1 MSNSSRTFITFLAG
15 VATGAAIGILYAPE
29 KGTRTRRKILDK
41 RDDYADGL
49 KDKFDEF
56 VDSLNKKYQST
67 VNDVENIVS
76 KGKSKYES
84 AMLEVN
90 ELVAKDRSKF
100 DGVVKN

>member
-1 MSNSSRTFITFLAG
+1 LLGILAG
-15 VATGAAIGILYAPE
+15 VAAGAVVGILYAPE
-29 KGTRTRRKILDK
+29 KGTRTRRKIMDK
-41 RDDYADGL
+41 RDDYTDGL

-56 VDSLNKKYQST
+56 VDSLNKKYQNT
-67 VNDVENIVS
+67 VHDVENIVS

-100 DGVVKN
+100 DGVIKN